1 MPGFLGIGRRHRGAP
16 QWKSRS
22 FHHGRVAV
30 NSNDVDFRRHS
41 LRTGRHVQAR
51 QRLCGILE
59 NGRLPLTYTGI
70 QIPAPDLEEI
80 GQILGEGAR
89 GCISLGGNALFR
101 GSQ

>member
-22 FHHGRVAV
+22 FHRGRVAV
-30 NSNDVDFRRHS
+30 NSNHVDFRRHS
-41 LRTGRHVQAR
+41 LHTGRHVQAR
-51 QRLCGILE
+51 ERLCGILE

-80 GQILGEGAR
+80 GFNGR
-89 GCISLGGNALFR
+89 SLGILLTSL
-101 GSQ
+101 SQLIPVSER